1 MRVITM
7 LAILVAYSAACYL
20 LIISTL
26 TVLFALSSELPAW
39 ALAAIAASALFLIA
53 RGVLRLLSV
62 RYDDT

>member
-20 LIISTL
+20 LIVGTL
-26 TVLFALSSELPAW
+26 TVLFALSNELPTW
-39 ALAAIAASALFLIA
+39 ALAAIATGALFLIA